1 MVAAVVGAA
10 VSVAS
15 DREVLE
21 YLRQAM
27 DDPRLDDEVWLEMG
41 PPPRLYA
48 DLLPTESG
56 EPPAALACDP
66 ARLEYLTQQ
75 GFVQHRV
82 DRRARLS
89 ITPLGRQALER
100 AG

>member
-1 MVAAVVGAA
+1 MVAAVVGTA

-15 DREVLE
+15 DQEVLE

-27 DDPRLDDEVWLEMG
+27 DDPRLDDEVWLELG
-41 PPPRLYA
+41 PPARLYA
-48 DLLPTESG
+48 DLLPNESG

-75 GFVQHRV
+75 RLVQHRV

>member
-41 PPPRLYA
+41 PPARLYA

-66 ARLEYLTQQ
+66 ARLEYLRQH
-75 GFVQHRV
+75 GLVQHRV
-82 DRRARLS
+82 GRRTRLS

>member
-1 MVAAVVGAA
+1 M
-10 VSVAS
+10 SVAS
-15 DREVLE
+15 DREILE

-27 DDPRLDDEVWLEMG
+27 DDPRLDDEVWWEPG
-41 PPPRLYA
+41 PPARLYA

-56 EPPAALACDP
+56 DPPAALACDP

-82 DRRARLS
+82 GRRARLS

>member
-1 MVAAVVGAA
+1 MVGVA
-10 VSVAS
+10 VSAAS

-41 PPPRLYA
+41 PPTRLYA

-66 ARLEYLTQQ
+66 ACLEELTRQ
-75 GFVQHRV
+75 GLVQHRV

>member
-1 MVAAVVGAA
+1 MAAVVGAA

-41 PPPRLYA
+41 PPARLYA

-66 ARLEYLTQQ
+66 AHLEYLTQQ

-82 DRRARLS
+82 GRRARLS
-89 ITPLGRQALER
+89 ITPLGRQALEG

>member
-1 MVAAVVGAA
+1 MAAVVGAA
-10 VSVAS
+10 MSVAS

-41 PPPRLYA
+41 PPARLYA

-66 ARLEYLTQQ
+66 ACLKDLTLH
-75 GFVQHRV
+75 GLVQHRV
-82 DRRARLS
+82 GRRARLS
-89 ITPLGRQALER
+89 ITPLGRQALGR

>member
-1 MVAAVVGAA
+1 MAAVVGAA

-15 DREVLE
+15 DREILE

-27 DDPRLDDEVWLEMG
+27 DDPRLDDEVWLEIG
-41 PPPRLYA
+41 PPARLYA

-56 EPPAALACDP
+56 DPPAALACDP
-66 ARLEYLTQQ
+66 ARLEYLTRQ

-82 DRRARLS
+82 GRRARLS
-89 ITPLGRQALER
+89 LTPLGRQALER